1 MSQDTFPFDAGDDHV
16 AQVDEG
22 KRNRKAMFVAGGV
35 AAALV
40 VAAGGYFLLSGGGD
54 DSVSLAAAPHVTVHH
69 AAAAPAAAPAAKPVK
84 KLPTAYTANL
94 GRDPFKALYVVPA
107 AAPAGQAP
115 APQPAAAAPATGA
128 GPTAGGSTGTKPYA
142 LKLVAISKPSPESR
156 FFSWTVDGTK
166 ATVLP
171 AQRFGKYGE
180 IVVLAYER
188 SSTGAATGAIIQVGD
203 DSPVD
208 VAIGDV
214 INVL

>member
-1 MSQDTFPFDAGDDHV
+1 MSQDTFPFDAGDD
-16 AQVDEG
+16 QVPHAEEG
-22 KRNRKAMFVAGGV
+22 QHNRKAILVAGGV

-40 VAAGGYFLLSGGGD
+40 VAAAGYFLLSGGSD
-54 DSVSLAAAPHVTVHH
+54 DGVSLAAVPHVAVHH
-69 AAAAPAAAPAAKPVK
+69 AAAPPPAVAKPVK

-107 AAPAGQAP
+107 AAPVGPAP
-115 APQPAAAAPATGA
+115 AAQPAAPAPATGP
-128 GPTAGGSTGTKPYA
+128 GSSTNVGSTGTKPYA